1 MSTREEIKSATKQ
14 ICSLSVVFG
23 LYTIWSSY
31 HCIDVKY
38 LETQRKGSFFNL
50 LLLSNTWTLCALQKL
65 LEESDTIEGQYTG
78 AVSLWRLCQF
88 WKSGPKSAISSRKNF
103 REIVTWRSVLDTS
116 GNTDKNFSHRKHHS
130 DTPDIARFWR
140 KYLLTNIF
148 NKYIE
153 IKKVTLYENSMEIY
167 FKWAATPPQIQAVWK
182 FLCPLF
188 LNRSRTRHHLAYK
201 W

>member
-1 MSTREEIKSATKQ
+1 MRMRSTREEIKSATKQ

-23 LYTIWSSY
+23 LSIYNLQQLPLQWCKIFGNS
-31 HCIDVKY
+31 KKR
-38 LETQRKGSFFNL
+38 QFFNL

-65 LEESDTIEGQYTG
+65 LEESDTIEGQCTG

-103 REIVTWRSVLDTS
+103 REIVTWRSVPDTS

-153 IKKVTLYENSMEIY
+153 IKK
-167 FKWAATPPQIQAVWK
+167 
-182 FLCPLF
+182 
-188 LNRSRTRHHLAYK
+188 
-201 W
+201 